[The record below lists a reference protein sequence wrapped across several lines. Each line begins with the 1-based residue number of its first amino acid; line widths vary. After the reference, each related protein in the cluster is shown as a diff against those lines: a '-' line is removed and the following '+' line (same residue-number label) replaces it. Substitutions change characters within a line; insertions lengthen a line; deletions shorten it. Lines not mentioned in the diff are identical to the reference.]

1 MLTKALERREVR
13 PKCLVS
19 GLGGR
24 FQSSAGAKQPKRLP
38 EANWT
43 KVKPNINRPDH

>member
-1 MLTKALERREVR
+1 MLTKALERRKVR

-24 FQSSAGAKQPKRLP
+24 FQSSAGAKQLKRPP
-38 EANWT
+38 EANRT
-43 KVKPNINRPDH
+43 KVEPNIHRPDH